1 MKPPKGGRSSA
12 IFLILRRKSEIAE
25 KCVEV
30 ILPKGAHNPVLI
42 AAGIGEIATPVAGW
56 GGRRL
61 ATPNAPP
68 NQNYLKMLEAY
79 LA

>member
-1 MKPPKGGRSSA
+1 
-12 IFLILRRKSEIAE
+12 
-25 KCVEV
+25 
-30 ILPKGAHNPVLI
+30 VLI